1 MPTLI
6 TQTRWNFK
14 NDTAI
19 AEAVRH
25 ARIPL
30 CISDPNL
37 SDNPIVFANQAFMD
51 LTGFTEGE
59 VIGQNCRFLQG
70 EGTTIESKKKV
81 RDAIAGQRVETI
93 EILNYRKDGS
103 AFVNALQIGPIT
115 DDDGKL
121 IYFFGSQLDVSEKH
135 DAEERARALAEQE
148 LIHRLRNIVNVMAVV
163 IEMTAREV
171 SDPKVM
177 SGIVVVRQRALSDAH
192 LQTINR
198 LDDQEIHISDL
209 IRTILL
215 AYSPKGMDQYEL
227 EGPVV
232 LLPQHLLSCIALGL
246 HEFATNSVKY
256 GALGSEGGR
265 VSVAWDM
272 TSDDGLDGLSLK
284 WVESNGPKVVTPTR
298 QSGSQ
303 IVRDLIES
311 VGGSVAMEFE
321 EDGLIVRA
329 VFPF

>member
-1 MPTLI
+1 M
-6 TQTRWNFK
+6 
-14 NDTAI
+14 
-19 AEAVRH
+19 
-25 ARIPL
+25 
-30 CISDPNL
+30 
-37 SDNPIVFANQAFMD
+37 
-51 LTGFTEGE
+51 
-59 VIGQNCRFLQG
+59 
-70 EGTTIESKKKV
+70 
-81 RDAIAGQRVETI
+81 
-93 EILNYRKDGS
+93 
-103 AFVNALQIGPIT
+103 
-115 DDDGKL
+115 
-121 IYFFGSQLDVSEKH
+121 
-135 DAEERARALAEQE
+135 
-148 LIHRLRNIVNVMAVV
+148 NVMAVV

-171 SDPKVM
+171 SDPTVM
-177 SGIVVVRQRALSDAH
+177 SGIVVERLRALSDAH

-198 LDDQEIHISDL
+198 LDEQEIHIADL

-215 AYSPKGMDQYEL
+215 AYAPKGMDLFEL